1 MADVEM
7 TGRTPKAPVTTP
19 FPAVP
24 SSLPLRPVSEV
35 SMTVGVLLQELHAA
49 LLVAIIILMALKGD
63 VPIEA
68 KDTAGVLQV
77 L

>member
-19 FPAVP
+19 FPAAP
-24 SSLPLRPVSEV
+24 SSLPLRPVSEL
-35 SMTVGVLLQELHAA
+35 SMTVGVLLQELHA
-49 LLVAIIILMALKGD
+49 LLVAIIIPMALKGD

-68 KDTAGVLQV
+68 KDTAGVFQV